1 MRKQRAI
8 LMRRYI
14 KENKM
19 DDPDKKYRIE
29 DARSIVGECND
40 MCPEYERY
48 EREYQNGLM
57 EFEKV

>member
-1 MRKQRAI
+1 
-8 LMRRYI
+8 
-14 KENKM
+14 M